1 MFFVISAPLHVRAV
15 GRSQDCSC
23 QTLPGT
29 ETICSF
35 FLCPIALVHILPIWQ
50 GIHGTLRWE
59 FIKENK
65 KVRKQ
70 ENKYSTKK
78 AIKKKR
84 KQELDQEKKEKT
96 FFLDPFLSRVLV
108 FIYKFPPQESEF
120 FSNKIRRFK
129 NIFFNSHKCPRAWTM
144 RERAQFDLNYDGQN
158 FKKVQIF
165 AP

>member
-1 MFFVISAPLHVRAV
+1 M
-15 GRSQDCSC
+15 
-23 QTLPGT
+23 
-29 ETICSF
+29 
-35 FLCPIALVHILPIWQ
+35 
-50 GIHGTLRWE
+50 GIY
-59 FIKENK
+59 K
-65 KVRKQ
+65 RKQ
-70 ENKYSTKK
+70 ESKK
-78 AIKKKR
+78 TRKQELDQERDREIKKKER